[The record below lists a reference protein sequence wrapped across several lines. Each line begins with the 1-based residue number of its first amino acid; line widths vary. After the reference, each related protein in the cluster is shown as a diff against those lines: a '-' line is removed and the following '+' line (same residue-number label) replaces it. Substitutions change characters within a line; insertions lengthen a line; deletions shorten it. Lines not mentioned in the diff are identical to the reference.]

1 MKVKYM
7 KNAKNKIENNAN
19 IESTKIEKI
28 MTIADVARE
37 LNIDPKRARAFLR
50 KNVELYTMRK
60 QKFTKSSSLYKN
72 AIDALTQYKN
82 KNVVVTK

>member
-1 MKVKYM
+1 M
-7 KNAKNKIENNAN
+7 KNAKKQIEINNAN
-19 IESTKIEKI
+19 VDETKIEKI

-50 KNVELYTMRK
+50 KNVNLYTMRK
-60 QKFTKSSSLYKN
+60 QKFTKSSTLYKN

-82 KNVVVTK
+82 KNVVVTQ